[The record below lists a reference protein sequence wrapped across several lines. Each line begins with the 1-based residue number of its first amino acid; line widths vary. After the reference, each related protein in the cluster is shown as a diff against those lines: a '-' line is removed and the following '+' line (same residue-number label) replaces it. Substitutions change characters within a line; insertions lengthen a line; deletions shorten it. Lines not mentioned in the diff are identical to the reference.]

1 MTTCAAS
8 LDTVCWAASCGAG
21 AGTGRLPSLGY
32 QPLHRRQR
40 PKAPARFRCAATRT
54 DRSEKPPR
62 PGLDR
67 RARSIVVLSV
77 CVANGQ
83 WDEFRLHLRGA
94 LNNGLTQDE
103 IKEILIQCAVYASVP
118 AANHAFKEAAA
129 FFKEAG
135 V

>member
-1 MTTCAAS
+1 MDDEA
-8 LDTVCWAASCGAG
+8 
-21 AGTGRLPSLGY
+21 
-32 QPLHRRQR
+32 RR
-40 PKAPARFRCAATRT
+40 KSGEATRREVLGDEWV
-54 DRSEKPPR
+54 DRSLANRTAFNADWVDYITRTAWGDVWQR

-67 RARSIVVLSV
+67 RARSIVVLSI

>member
-1 MTTCAAS
+1 MDDES
-8 LDTVCWAASCGAG
+8 
-21 AGTGRLPSLGY
+21 
-32 QPLHRRQR
+32 RR
-40 PKAPARFRCAATRT
+40 KSGEATRREVLGDEWV
-54 DRSEKPPR
+54 DRSLANRTAFNADWVDYITRTAWGDVWQR

>member
-1 MTTCAAS
+1 MDDES
-8 LDTVCWAASCGAG
+8 
-21 AGTGRLPSLGY
+21 
-32 QPLHRRQR
+32 RR
-40 PKAPARFRCAATRT
+40 KSGEATRREVLGDEWV
-54 DRSEKPPR
+54 DRSLANRTAINADWVDYITRTAWGDVWQR

>member
-1 MTTCAAS
+1 MDDEARRKAGETTRRAVLGDEWVDRS
-8 LDTVCWAASCGAG
+8 LANRTDFNAEWVD
-21 AGTGRLPSLGY
+21 Y
-32 QPLHRRQR
+32 I
-40 PKAPARFRCAATRT
+40 TRT
-54 DRSEKPPR
+54 AWGDVWQR

-94 LNNGLTQDE
+94 LNNGLTKDE

-118 AANHAFKEAAA
+118 AANHAFKEADA
-129 FFKEAG
+129 FFREAG

>member
-1 MTTCAAS
+1 MDDEA
-8 LDTVCWAASCGAG
+8 
-21 AGTGRLPSLGY
+21 
-32 QPLHRRQR
+32 RR
-40 PKAPARFRCAATRT
+40 KSGEATRREVLGDEWV
-54 DRSEKPPR
+54 DRSLANRTAFNADWVDYITRTAWGDVWQR

>member
-1 MTTCAAS
+1 MDDEARRKAGETTRRAVLGDEWVDRS
-8 LDTVCWAASCGAG
+8 LANRTDFNAEWVD
-21 AGTGRLPSLGY
+21 Y
-32 QPLHRRQR
+32 I
-40 PKAPARFRCAATRT
+40 TRT
-54 DRSEKPPR
+54 AWGDVWQR

-94 LNNGLTQDE
+94 LNNGLTKDE

-118 AANHAFKEAAA
+118 AANHAFKEAGAL
-129 FFKEAG
+129 FREAG

>member
-1 MTTCAAS
+1 MDDESRRKEGEAARRAVLGDEWVDRS
-8 LDTVCWAASCGAG
+8 LANRDAFNADWVD
-21 AGTGRLPSLGY
+21 Y
-32 QPLHRRQR
+32 I
-40 PKAPARFRCAATRT
+40 TRT
-54 DRSEKPPR
+54 AWGDVWRR

-67 RARSIVVLSV
+67 RSRSIVVLSV

-94 LNNGLTQDE
+94 LNNGLTKDE

-129 FFKEAG
+129 FFREAG

>member
-1 MTTCAAS
+1 MDDEDR
-8 LDTVCWAASCGAG
+8 LKAG
-21 AGTGRLPSLGY
+21 EAT
-32 QPLHRRQR
+32 RRQVLGDEWVDR
-40 PKAPARFRCAATRT
+40 SLANRSAFNADWVDYITRT
-54 DRSEKPPR
+54 AWGDVWQR

-118 AANHAFKEAAA
+118 AANQAFKEAAA

>member
-1 MTTCAAS
+1 MS
-8 LDTVCWAASCGAG
+8 LDPCHNWRPFDGFA
-21 AGTGRLPSLGY
+21 R
-32 QPLHRRQR
+32 PL
-40 PKAPARFRCAATRT
+40 
-54 DRSEKPPR
+54 DRDDFAR

-77 CVANGQ
+77 CVANAQ

-94 LNNGLTQDE
+94 LNNGLTRDE

-118 AANHAFKEAAA
+118 AANHAFKEAEA

>member
-1 MTTCAAS
+1 MDDEARS
-8 LDTVCWAASCGAG
+8 KAG
-21 AGTGRLPSLGY
+21 E
-32 QPLHRRQR
+32 
-40 PKAPARFRCAATRT
+40 ATRREVLGDEWV
-54 DRSEKPPR
+54 DRSLANRNAFNAEWVDFITRTAWGDVWQR

-77 CVANGQ
+77 CVANAQ
-83 WDEFRLHLRGA
+83 WDELRLHLRGA

-118 AANHAFKEAAA
+118 AANHAFKVADA